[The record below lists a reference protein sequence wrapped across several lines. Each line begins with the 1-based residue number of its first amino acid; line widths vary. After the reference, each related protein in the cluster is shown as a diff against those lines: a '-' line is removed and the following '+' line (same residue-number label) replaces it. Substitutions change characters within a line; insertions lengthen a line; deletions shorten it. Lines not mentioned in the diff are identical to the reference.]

1 MNMKSSNTPVQKKFS
16 FTLIELLVKRSHLCC
31 DRVYGKEEGFS
42 PAHGQV
48 KLYSFTLIELLVV
61 IAIIA
66 ILAAL
71 LLPALQQ
78 ARERA
83 RSSGCINNLKQI
95 GVANQSYSNDFQDYM
110 APSTKEKVSLFY
122 KLGYVNNP
130 GPNLYVFN
138 KPGIWLCPADMRRI
152 AVMNTKSYVVGSAQY
167 FNNSCFY
174 SYGSNYYA
182 VNIPIVINLPLN
194 HLRKLS
200 TIKVP
205 SKLIVNLD
213 SYRPEPSACTFS
225 SNTWPF
231 KLAAGYDYKTN
242 TFIDAFRH
250 GMKIQNLNADGNV
263 VTRDWREYDRYA
275 NKVAWVSPAR

>member
-1 MNMKSSNTPVQKKFS
+1 MNMKSSSTPVQKKF
-16 FTLIELLVKRSHLCC
+16 
-31 DRVYGKEEGFS
+31 
-42 PAHGQV
+42 
-48 KLYSFTLIELLVV
+48 SFTLIELLVV

-138 KPGIWLCPADMRRI
+138 KPGIWLCPAD
-152 AVMNTKSYVVGSAQY
+152 
-167 FNNSCFY
+167 
-174 SYGSNYYA
+174 
-182 VNIPIVINLPLN
+182 IPLLIIL
-194 HLRKLS
+194 LRVLRPMC
-200 TIKVP
+200 IIFVP
-205 SKLIVNLD
+205 V
-213 SYRPEPSACTFS
+213 SACCMLF
-225 SNTWPF
+225 
-231 KLAAGYDYKTN
+231 
-242 TFIDAFRH
+242 
-250 GMKIQNLNADGNV
+250 
-263 VTRDWREYDRYA
+263 VTATE
-275 NKVAWVSPAR
+275 